1 MLKTLALAV
10 HRWKQWTTG
19 HLPFLVPRRR
29 GGIHHLLLSVVLIA
43 LALAVRFLMAPVDA
57 GLQYVVFFPAV
68 TLAALLAGL
77 SQGYWPL
84 S

>member
-1 MLKTLALAV
+1 MTKTLVTVAHQL
-10 HRWKQWTTG
+10 KQWLDVT
-19 HLPFLVPRRR
+19 PRRR